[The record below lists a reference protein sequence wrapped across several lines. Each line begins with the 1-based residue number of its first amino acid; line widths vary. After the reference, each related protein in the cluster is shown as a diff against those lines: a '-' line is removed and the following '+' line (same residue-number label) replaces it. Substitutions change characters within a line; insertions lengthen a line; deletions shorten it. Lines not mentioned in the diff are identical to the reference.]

1 MKITDAISNITGN
14 LKIPKSDMDVEIAE
28 INAQQAETRKKLGEE
43 LKETY
48 SLQQDRISAVI
59 KRLNNAEATEAE
71 KEAEQETRQHTKTQA
86 LSEAENRID

>member
-1 MKITDAISNITGN
+1 
-14 LKIPKSDMDVEIAE
+14 MDVEIAE